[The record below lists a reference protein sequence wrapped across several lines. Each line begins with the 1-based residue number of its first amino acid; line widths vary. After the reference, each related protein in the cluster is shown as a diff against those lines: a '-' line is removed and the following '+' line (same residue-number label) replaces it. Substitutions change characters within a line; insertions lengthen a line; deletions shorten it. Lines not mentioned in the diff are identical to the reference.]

1 MTRALPLLLLALAT
15 SMGVDVAV
23 PSRARANTFTHVVRA
38 GETLASIA
46 QKYYGDPRRESVIVA
61 ENGLS
66 GSASVP
72 IVVGLRLSI
81 PSVSYHRVAAGE
93 TWNAIAE
100 RYYGDA
106 SRAFVITDSNRNA
119 REQPSEGAE
128 LLVPYPLRH
137 VAAPSD
143 TLARIAEVYYRNADE
158 GARLLRRF
166 NGVTG
171 QRLARDQVILVPLS
185 DLVLS
190 DEGRAAI
197 TAASGAPQG
206 GTVRTLQDNIDA
218 QLPILATHN
227 RRGRFLEAVSLGS
240 RLLAYG
246 ELTGNQ
252 IVSIQRELATA
263 YVALGRTDMAVRAF
277 RAALDRQP
285 DMQLDS
291 ARTSPTV
298 MQAFDRA
305 RASRGRR

>member
-1 MTRALPLLLLALAT
+1 MSARLVAALAFALT
-15 SMGVDVAV
+15 VGALST
-23 PSRARANTFTHVVRA
+23 ARANTHTHVVRA

-46 QKYYGDPRRESVIVA
+46 QKYYGDPRRESVIVE

-72 IVVGLRLSI
+72 IVTGLRLSI
-81 PSVSYHRVAAGE
+81 PSVSYHRVVAGE
-93 TWNAIAE
+93 TWAMIAE
-100 RYYGDA
+100 RYYGDP
-106 SRAFVITDSNRNA
+106 SRAFVITDSNRNS
-119 REQPSEGAE
+119 RDQPAEGAE

-137 VAAPSD
+137 VAGQSD
-143 TLARIAEVYYRNADE
+143 TLARIAETYYRNADD

-166 NGVTG
+166 NGITSP
-171 QRLARDQVILVPLS
+171 RLSRDQVILVPLP

-190 DEGRAAI
+190 EEGRAAV
-197 TAASGAPQG
+197 AATGASAPSTG
-206 GTVRTLQDNIDA
+206 AVRTLQDNIDS
-218 QLPILATHN
+218 QLPALATHN
-227 RRGRFLEAVSLGS
+227 RRGRFVEAVELGS

-263 YVALGRTDMAVRAF
+263 YVALDRRELAVRAF
-277 RAALDRQP
+277 RAALERQP

-298 MQAFDRA
+298 MEAFDRA
-305 RASRGRR
+305 RRSRSGR

>member
-1 MTRALPLLLLALAT
+1 MSAGRLTAALAFVLT
-15 SMGVDVAV
+15 LGALGK
-23 PSRARANTFTHVVRA
+23 ARANTHTHVVRA

-46 QKYYGDPRRESVIVA
+46 QKYYGDPRRESVIVE

-72 IVVGLRLSI
+72 IVTGLRLSI
-81 PSVSYHRVAAGE
+81 PSVSYHRVVAGE
-93 TWNAIAE
+93 TWAMIAE
-100 RYYGDA
+100 RYYGDP
-106 SRAFVITDSNRNA
+106 SRAFVITDSNRNS
-119 REQPSEGAE
+119 RDQPAEGAE

-137 VAAPSD
+137 VAGQSD
-143 TLARIAEVYYRNADE
+143 TLARISETYYHNADD

-166 NGVTG
+166 NGITSP
-171 QRLARDQVILVPLS
+171 RLSRDQVILVPLP

-190 DEGRAAI
+190 EEGRAAV
-197 TAASGAPQG
+197 TATGATAPSTG
-206 GTVRTLQDNIDA
+206 AVRTMQDNIDS
-218 QLPILATHN
+218 QLPALATHN
-227 RRGRFLEAVSLGS
+227 RRGRFVEAVELGS

-263 YVALGRTDMAVRAF
+263 YVALDRRELAVRAF
-277 RAALDRQP
+277 RAALERQP

-298 MQAFDRA
+298 MEAFDRA
-305 RASRGRR
+305 RRSRSGR

>member
-1 MTRALPLLLLALAT
+1 VTRAALVLAACVLTQAFT
-15 SMGVDVAV
+15 
-23 PSRARANTFTHVVRA
+23 ARAHANRHTHIVRA

-93 TWNAIAE
+93 TWPMIAE
-100 RYYGDA
+100 RYYGDGT
-106 SRAFVITDSNRNA
+106 RAFVITDSNRNA
-119 REQPSEGAE
+119 RDQPAEGAE

-137 VAAPSD
+137 VSGPSD
-143 TLARIAEVYYRNADE
+143 TLARIAETYYRDADE

-166 NGVTG
+166 NGLTSL
-171 QRLARDQVILVPLS
+171 RLARDQVILVPLA

-190 DEGRAAI
+190 EEGRAAVS
-197 TAASGAPQG
+197 TAEGSSATSTGA
-206 GTVRTLQDNIDA
+206 VRTMQDNIDE
-218 QLPILATHN
+218 QLPQLATHN
-227 RRGRFLEAVSLGS
+227 RRGRFVEAVTLGS

-252 IVSIQRELATA
+252 IVSIERELATA
-263 YVALGRTDMAVRAF
+263 YVALGRTDLAVRSF
-277 RAALDRQP
+277 RAALERQP

-298 MQAFDRA
+298 MQAFDQA
-305 RASRGRR
+305 RRSRGSR

>member
-1 MTRALPLLLLALAT
+1 MNATRFLLSCALLVTL
-15 SMGVDVAV
+15 DVAATDV
-23 PSRARANTFTHVVRA
+23 AHADAYTHVVRA

-81 PSVSYHRVAAGE
+81 PSVSYHRVAPGE
-93 TWNAIAE
+93 SWPMIAE
-100 RYYGDA
+100 RYYGDPT
-106 SRAFVITDSNRNA
+106 RAFVITDSNRNS
-119 REQPSEGAE
+119 REQPAEGAE

-137 VAAPSD
+137 VASQSD
-143 TLARIAEVYYRNADE
+143 TLARIAETYYRDGDE

-166 NGVTG
+166 NGLSSP
-171 QRLARDQVILVPLS
+171 RLARDQVILVPLP

-190 DEGRAAI
+190 EEGRAAV
-197 TAASGAPQG
+197 TATHGERPSGG
-206 GTVRTLQDNIDA
+206 NVRTMQDNIDEL
-218 QLPILATHN
+218 LPLLATHN
-227 RRGRFLEAVSLGS
+227 RRGRFVEAVTLGS

-252 IVSIQRELATA
+252 IVSIERELATA
-263 YVALGRTDMAVRAF
+263 YVALGRTDLAVRAF
-277 RAALDRQP
+277 RAALERQP

-298 MQAFDRA
+298 MQAFDTA
-305 RASRGRR
+305 RTSGRRR